1 MDDMSVEIQAL
12 QAAPFCAGLS
22 PEDIAGIVKVGQ
34 PVTFEPGRPWW
45 SRATPE
51 TACTSS

>member
-1 MDDMSVEIQAL
+1 MDDMSVEIKAL

-34 PVTFEPGRPWW
+34 PVTFEPGQ
-45 SRATPE
+45 AMVE
-51 TACTSS
+51 QGDAGDGM